1 MRLLAFTV
9 LFLFALSAHSVQ
21 GTFASED
28 NDGVPMSVV
37 FTDEACADEKIIET
51 AKYKSYLT
59 HPVLGGIAQSPDTK
73 FRQSFLNWKG
83 KQYKSCYYE
92 FADHAFSFDEL
103 GDMLSPV
110 PFEHIQETADQNK
123 RMGIGV

>member
-1 MRLLAFTV
+1 MRTLLAV
-9 LFLFALSAHSVQ
+9 LLFVIAGTSSAVQ

-37 FTDEACADEKIIET
+37 FTGAVCTDEKIIAIAIHE
-51 AKYKSYLT
+51 SYRA
-59 HPVLGGIAQSPDTK
+59 HPVLGGIANSSDTK
-73 FRQSFLNWKG
+73 FKQSFLNWKG

-110 PFEHIQETADQNK
+110 PFEHIQETADLNK
-123 RMGIGV
+123 KMSI